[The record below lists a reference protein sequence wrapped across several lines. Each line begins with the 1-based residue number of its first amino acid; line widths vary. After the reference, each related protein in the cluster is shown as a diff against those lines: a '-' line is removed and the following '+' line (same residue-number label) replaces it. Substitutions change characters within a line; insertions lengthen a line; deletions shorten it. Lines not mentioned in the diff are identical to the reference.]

1 MRQHA
6 GILCSALLLGVISV
20 GSTGCVGL
28 ASGTLPPKLSATE
41 KARLKDAHLHLTVGV
56 ESQDNTAVSRL
67 VISQLRATKL
77 FDVVDYVDRLP
88 GPPNVLARFEHTP
101 YGTATVPCLTLVTFG
116 LIPTIVPEPLSF
128 GCSFYSPADPE
139 RKVSVEYCYESQTIL
154 GWISPLLAVAPGVVI
169 LTTADSHRRFYDRLS
184 LAILDRSAELRELTE

>member
-77 FDVVDYVDRLP
+77 FDAVDYVDRLP

-116 LIPTIVPEPLSF
+116 LIPTIVGKVNNSGDYGQLSIPRGDGRLEF
-128 GCSFYSPADPE
+128 
-139 RKVSVEYCYESQTIL
+139 
-154 GWISPLLAVAPGVVI
+154 
-169 LTTADSHRRFYDRLS
+169 RLS
-184 LAILDRSAELRELTE
+184 GQQLIPPSGLGARFEQWPTRIVHVVGFE